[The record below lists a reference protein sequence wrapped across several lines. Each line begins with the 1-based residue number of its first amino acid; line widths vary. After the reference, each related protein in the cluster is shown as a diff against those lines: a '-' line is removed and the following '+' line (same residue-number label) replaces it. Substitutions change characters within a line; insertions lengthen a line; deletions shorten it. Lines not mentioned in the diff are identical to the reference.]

1 MTETPMTEQ
10 RSLDL
15 VQDSLLRRMRTMHGL
30 YYQAVGSM
38 ELEHVNHF
46 ERDGVLP
53 IAFSLFHYTNMHDG
67 AFMMLSGQ
75 LPIWNEDWQARVQM
89 AIDDAGKERPV
100 SDMIHQ
106 RIGDYDAFKDY
117 QRTVFDRTEAH
128 IAAMDPADFQ
138 RVLVAPPYPP
148 QIASTYS
155 AMCAGPAGITVLD
168 GYECWLYQHG
178 LRHMGEIELARG
190 LVGSGGDDLMSEAAE
205 GRPAPSP
212 TPSVKSRS
220 ASVAGLRVADRSAP
234 RGADRDRGSGDRG
247 MGGRRDAAATRDV
260 HQQLACYGLYTVV
273 HDAVHKSVS
282 NRDPKYARW
291 DTICGNVGGA
301 TDSPELLW
309 PSVEPPAASRPHQ
322 HRSRP

>member
-1 MTETPMTEQ
+1 MTETPMTPGTLSRQ
-10 RSLDL
+10 PRS
-15 VQDSLLRRMRTMHGL
+15 RAGL
-30 YYQAVGSM
+30 ASAS
-38 ELEHVNHF
+38 HADDA
-46 ERDGVLP
+46 RPVLP
-53 IAFSLFHYTNMHDG
+53 GRRLDGTRTRQPLRTRGCVAHRVLAVPLHQHARRRVHD
-67 AFMMLSGQ
+67 AQRQ

-106 RIGDYDAFKDY
+106 RIGDYDAFKEY

-190 LVGSGGDDLMSEAAE
+190 LVGLE
-205 GRPAPSP
+205 GMTS
-212 TPSVKSRS
+212 
-220 ASVAGLRVADRSAP
+220 
-234 RGADRDRGSGDRG
+234 
-247 MGGRRDAAATRDV
+247 
-260 HQQLACYGLYTVV
+260 
-273 HDAVHKSVS
+273 
-282 NRDPKYARW
+282 
-291 DTICGNVGGA
+291 
-301 TDSPELLW
+301 
-309 PSVEPPAASRPHQ
+309 
-322 HRSRP
+322 